1 MEKVTGYVTGVNGN
15 LVSARFSGSVRKN
28 EVGFVKIGNDRLKGE
43 VIRISGDAVSMQ
55 IYEMTNGIQVGDEV
69 ELTGELLSVEL
80 GPGLL
85 TQVYDGL
92 QNPLPK
98 LAEQCGFFLERG
110 VYLDPIP
117 DKEWEFTPCV
127 KPGDAVLAG
136 DAVGSV
142 PEGQFTHLI
151 MAPFDLK
158 DEGWRVKSVKE
169 KGVYHVRSTVAV
181 LENGAGEEKALSMV
195 FSWPVK
201 QPIRCYEE
209 RLRPDET
216 LVTKI
221 RCIDTFLPVAKG
233 GTFCVPGPFG
243 AGKTVLQHM
252 EAKNADVDIVIV
264 AACGE
269 RAGEVVEVLKE
280 FPELTDPRT
289 GRSLMERTIII
300 CNTSSMPVAA
310 REASVYTAVTMAEYY
325 RQMGLNVLLLADS
338 TSRWAQAMRE
348 MSGRLEEIPGEEAFP
363 AYLESVIAAFYERAG
378 KVRLRHGKIASVTIG
393 GTVSPAGGNVE
404 EPVTQATLK
413 VVGAFHGLS
422 RERSDARKYPSIHPI
437 DSWSKYQGVVDMARV
452 EEARGILRRSSEI
465 NQMMKVIGEEGTSA
479 EDYIL
484 YQKGELLDA
493 VYLQQNSFD
502 PIDAACEPER
512 QAHEFNVL
520 YDVLTRD
527 YALSDK
533 KEIRAFFNQVRQEFL
548 DWHGTVYGTPEF
560 AAQETKLTDL
570 YRSKVTG

>member
-127 KPGDAVLAG
+127 KPGDSVLAG

-252 EAKNADVDIVIV
+252 AAKNADVDIVIV

-378 KVRLRHGKIASVTIG
+378 KVRLRNGKIASVTIG
-393 GTVSPAGGNVE
+393 GTVSPAGGNFE